1 MWTICSD
8 SLIICSDSLQLFPI
22 QLKAGSHRGR
32 SLLTR
37 RLQLLR
43 GAEKSAATSKTAIPG
58 RDITWMAGSA

>member
-22 QLKAGSHRGR
+22 QLKAGSHHGR

-43 GAEKSAATSKTAIPG
+43 GAEKSAA
-58 RDITWMAGSA
+58 DI